1 MHLKYEI
8 LKHITI
14 LKHLDIKQ
22 EKNHRGPRDDRRD
35 VHMLDRTIALT
46 NLPITT
52 WDV

>member
-35 VHMLDRTIALT
+35 VHMLEH
-46 NLPITT
+46 
-52 WDV
+52 